1 MPWLKEWHDNRFGPF
16 SLTFCLCAAL
26 ISFCLDELIFCF
38 FFYFLLIH
46 RQLRVQN
53 KSVVKVT
60 TFMLCRFWKWVFKH
74 LFTNILVLSLSLADQ
89 NVPISWPQR
98 GDISFENV
106 SLRYEGQRQNV
117 IGQLNLKI
125 PAGQRVSAVAA
136 VGNKLNHSSYC
147 MCMFLCLFVCVCSA
161 SQQTV
166 TEIAVA
172 TRQTVHFDHNPTE
185 AKPI

>member
-1 MPWLKEWHDNRFGPF
+1 MARQ
-16 SLTFCLCAAL
+16 SLWTLFINFLLVCCPHQFLL
-26 ISFCLDELIFCF
+26 RWVNFLVLLL
-38 FFYFLLIH
+38 YFLSCGCKINLVQ
-46 RQLRVQN
+46 RSQLSC
-53 KSVVKVT
+53 SVDFVSK
-60 TFMLCRFWKWVFKH
+60 FWKWVFKH

-136 VGNKLNHSSYC
+136 AGNKWNHSSYC
-147 MCMFLCLFVCVCSA
+147 KCMYLCVFVCVFS
-161 SQQTV
+161 
-166 TEIAVA
+166 
-172 TRQTVHFDHNPTE
+172 
-185 AKPI
+185 

>member
-1 MPWLKEWHDNRFGPF
+1 M
-16 SLTFCLCAAL
+16 
-26 ISFCLDELIFCF
+26 
-38 FFYFLLIH
+38 
-46 RQLRVQN
+46 
-53 KSVVKVT
+53 
-60 TFMLCRFWKWVFKH
+60 
-74 LFTNILVLSLSLADQ
+74 FTNILVLSLSLADQ

-147 MCMFLCLFVCVCSA
+147 MCVFVCLFVCVCSA

-166 TEIAVA
+166 TRIAVA
-172 TRQTVHFDHNPTE
+172 TRQIVHFDHNPTE